1 MADRPAASPSSAHV
15 PADQPRASEPPRPAG
30 FISRL
35 LRRDDKASSS
45 PRRASSD
52 SSAAQKTLE
61 GSSEANRGV
70 DAGAGRALDARPR
83 RTRDFGFLPV
93 PRGCVPGEAF
103 VFTKSLNWLLALGAT
118 VTVANLYVVQPILVE
133 LAVEFQV
140 DYEQVTRIPSLL
152 QGGYLVGSVHF
163 LCEPREEER
172 RPRSRPAH

>member
-1 MADRPAASPSSAHV
+1 M
-15 PADQPRASEPPRPAG
+15 
-30 FISRL
+30 
-35 LRRDDKASSS
+35 
-45 PRRASSD
+45 
-52 SSAAQKTLE
+52 
-61 GSSEANRGV
+61 
-70 DAGAGRALDARPR
+70 
-83 RTRDFGFLPV
+83 
-93 PRGCVPGEAF
+93 PGEAF

-163 LCEPREEER
+163 LCEPREEQR